1 MICFIR
7 VGIVY
12 QNHYGCTISG
22 GGSGQGGG
30 NMDYGF
36 RNGMQQSHNNSWDD
50 TMNINYGPPP
60 ILAGPPTGMPP
71 GIPTIRGRGQMNNFG
86 GGQQFNMPGRQYQQ
100 QNQQQQQQQ
109 QTQNLYM
116 MGRGMYGGGGW
127 GSPSHNPMPPNMS
140 PGGWG
145 GCQPRGGGRM
155 GNSIGGSQRNKIF
168 GAYGHHQ
175 QGGNQYKVR
184 NRNRIRISL
193 LFLTFFTQRRQC

>member
-1 MICFIR
+1 MIYVIR
-7 VGIVY
+7 VDRKP
-12 QNHYGCTISG
+12 NTIII
-22 GGSGQGGG
+22 SGQGGSG
-30 NMDYGF
+30 TGMDYGF
-36 RNGMQQSHNNSWDD
+36 RNGMQSHNNSWDD

-71 GIPTIRGRGQMNNFG
+71 GIPTIRGRGQMNNFAAAAS
-86 GGQQFNMPGRQYQQ
+86 GQQFNMGPGRQFQQ

-116 MGRGMYGGGGW
+116 MGRGMNYGGW

-145 GCQPRGGGRM
+145 PQPRGGGRM

-175 QGGNQYKVR
+175 QGNQYKVR
-184 NRNRIRISL
+184 TL
-193 LFLTFFTQRRQC
+193 WFQ